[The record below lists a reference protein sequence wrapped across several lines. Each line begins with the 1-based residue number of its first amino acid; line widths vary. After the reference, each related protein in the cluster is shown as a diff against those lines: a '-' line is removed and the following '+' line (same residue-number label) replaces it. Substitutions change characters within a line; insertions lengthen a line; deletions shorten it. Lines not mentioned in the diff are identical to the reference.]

1 MTKQEVRKC
10 ADNELIRESIY
21 TYGFL
26 LQNWSLQ
33 RGVKQLEKHC
43 NDCCEE
49 LVKRELLT
57 EEDVKHLNS

>member
-1 MTKQEVRKC
+1 MTKQEIKKSTN
-10 ADNELIRESIY
+10 NELIRESIR

-26 LQNWSLQ
+26 LQNSILR
-33 RGVKQLEKHC
+33 RGTKQLEKHWS
-43 NDCCEE
+43 DCCDE